1 MKIYVY
7 TIQHDLIHFNKR
19 AFIADNGKQANEYIA
34 HLRERLLATGE
45 AEAISGPFELNST
58 NLIDLLVPTNI
69 SGKPYRFKEFK
80 YEIEEDPERKGWRDM

>member
-19 AFIADNGKQANEYIA
+19 TFIADNDKQANEYSA

-45 AEAISGPFELNST
+45 AEVISGPFELNST
-58 NLIDLLVPTNI
+58 NLILGLVFFLIAYSITYKTLKI
-69 SGKPYRFKEFK
+69 VLFSV
-80 YEIEEDPERKGWRDM
+80 

>member
-19 AFIADNGKQANEYIA
+19 TFIADSDKQANEYIF

-80 YEIEEDPERKGWRDM
+80 YEIEEDPERKGWRNM

>member
-19 AFIADNGKQANEYIA
+19 AFIADNDKQANEYIF

-80 YEIEEDPERKGWRDM
+80 YEIEEDSERKGWRDM

>member
-19 AFIADNGKQANEYIA
+19 TFIADNDKQANEYIF

-45 AEAISGPFELNST
+45 AEALAGHSN
-58 NLIDLLVPTNI
+58 
-69 SGKPYRFKEFK
+69 
-80 YEIEEDPERKGWRDM
+80 